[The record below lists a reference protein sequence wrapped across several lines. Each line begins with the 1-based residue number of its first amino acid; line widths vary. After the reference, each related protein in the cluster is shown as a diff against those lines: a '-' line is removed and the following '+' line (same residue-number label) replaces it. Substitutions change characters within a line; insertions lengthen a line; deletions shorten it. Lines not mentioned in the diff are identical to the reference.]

1 MAGAGLISRRIMSLI
16 THLVVFYV
24 ENKYKTLKS
33 YLCYRFVNL
42 YRGVGTSVYLKS
54 GPGRDP
60 GRHGLQCQVCGLDKK
75 FVARGRCRHRDRDGH
90 RSSHAGSGDRDR
102 DTARWQPQ
110 SCCSGRSTCDSL
122 RAVVA
127 CRPPA

>member
-42 YRGVGTSVYLKS
+42 YRGVGRLGGGTGTSVYLKS

-60 GRHGLQCQVCGLDKK
+60 GRHGLQCLK
-75 FVARGRCRHRDRDGH
+75 FAASTKNLWPGAVAVTVTVTGTEAHTPARVTVTATRPGG
-90 RSSHAGSGDRDR
+90 SHSRAAAAAQLV
-102 DTARWQPQ
+102 TA
-110 SCCSGRSTCDSL
+110 
-122 RAVVA
+122 
-127 CRPPA
+127 

>member
-60 GRHGLQCQVCGLDKK
+60 GRHGLQCLK
-75 FVARGRCRHRDRDGH
+75 FAASTKSLWPGAVAVTVTVTGTEAHTPARVTVTATRPGG
-90 RSSHAGSGDRDR
+90 SHSRAAAAAQLV
-102 DTARWQPQ
+102 TA
-110 SCCSGRSTCDSL
+110 
-122 RAVVA
+122 
-127 CRPPA
+127 